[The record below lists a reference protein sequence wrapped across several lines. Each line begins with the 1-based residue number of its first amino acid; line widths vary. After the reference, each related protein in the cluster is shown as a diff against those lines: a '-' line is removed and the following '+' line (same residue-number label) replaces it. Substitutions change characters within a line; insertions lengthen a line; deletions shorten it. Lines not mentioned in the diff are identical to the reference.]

1 MIHEELQLLGE
12 QPQLRSFFRDSWERV
27 LGERMSTTVQTRDHE
42 ELEPGRG
49 RDTFPSQFTDY
60 NGGRPLNVQKCV
72 KEGERNV
79 ALD

>member
-1 MIHEELQLLGE
+1 MNL
-12 QPQLRSFFRDSWERV
+12 FMFWCDSVACATSNLIE
-27 LGERMSTTVQTRDHE
+27 QTRDHE